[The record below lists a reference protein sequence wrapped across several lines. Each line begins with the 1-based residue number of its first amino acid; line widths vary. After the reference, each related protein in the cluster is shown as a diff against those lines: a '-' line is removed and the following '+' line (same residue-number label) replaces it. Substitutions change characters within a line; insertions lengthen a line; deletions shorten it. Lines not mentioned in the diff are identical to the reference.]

1 VVVRRVRAG
10 QKEVG
15 ICDLEGTAGVAD
27 QVHQCSFVHDDYDKE
42 YIPGKNGPFYH
53 QARKLATLELNAL
66 IEGALEAGATDI
78 WAWDGH
84 CRFPGGL
91 DVELLH
97 PECKLVMN
105 AGDGGPAGLDGS
117 FDALLM
123 LGLHAKKGTPAAP
136 QAHMVFPGLVWNGKE
151 IGEIGMTVA
160 TAAVLG
166 IPLIF
171 ISGDRAAIREA
182 QEFVPNI
189 ETVVTKEPLFSHT
202 AGLFDHLPVLS
213 LAPAK
218 SRDLIR
224 SGSRRAIQRIGEI
237 PLPPQPPFNPLEG

>member
-1 VVVRRVRAG
+1 M
-10 QKEVG
+10 KIYI

-27 QVHQCSFVHDDYDKE
+27 QIHQCSFVHDSYEQE
-42 YIPGKNGPFYH
+42 YVPGKYGPFYF
-53 QARKLATLELNAL
+53 QARKLATLELNAAV
-66 IEGALEAGATDI
+66 EGALQAGADEI

-123 LGLHAKKGTPAAP
+123 VGLHARQGTPAAP
-136 QAHMVFPGLVWNGKE
+136 QAHMLFPGLEYVSQPV
-151 IGEIGMTVA
+151 GEIGMSAA

-171 ISGDRAAIREA
+171 ISGDSAAVREA
-182 QEFVPNI
+182 QAYVPNI
-189 ETVVTKEPLFSHT
+189 ESVITKQALYSHVSKV
-202 AGLFDHLPVLS
+202 LDHAPVLS
-213 LAPAK
+213 LAPARA
-218 SRDLIR
+218 RDLIR
-224 SGSRRAIQRIGEI
+224 LGVRRALERKAEFV
-237 PLPPQPPFNPLEG
+237 PLPQPDFNPLEG